1 MKGYLY
7 IISTMSFLF
16 GIALILYT
24 DTLRN
29 RFRPL
34 MSIGKT
40 AKRII
45 SFFVLAAGVTLA
57 FAAVDSLNFEF
68 ILGSGVVVALAGLV
82 FLINPKR
89 TFNKTAGWFVDTA
102 SPRALHLCG
111 ILMVIMGEAVWFS
124 T

>member
-1 MKGYLY
+1 MRGYLY
-7 IISTMSFLF
+7 IISTMVFLF
-16 GIALILYT
+16 GIILILYT
-24 DTLRN
+24 NTLRN
-29 RFRPL
+29 WLRPL
-34 MSIGKT
+34 LSIRKT
-40 AKRII
+40 AERII

-68 ILGSGVVVALAGLV
+68 ILVSGIIAALAGLI

-89 TFNKTAGWFVDTA
+89 IFNKTAGWFVDTA
-102 SPRALHLCG
+102 SPRALRLCG